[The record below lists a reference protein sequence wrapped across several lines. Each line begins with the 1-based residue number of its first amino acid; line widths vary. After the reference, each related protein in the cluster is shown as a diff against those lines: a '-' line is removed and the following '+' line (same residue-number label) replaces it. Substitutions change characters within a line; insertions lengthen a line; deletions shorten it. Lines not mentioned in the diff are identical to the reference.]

1 VDAAQEDDAHPHRTA
16 KARRHSA
23 GVLVYRR
30 TGDRPTGPGTQVL
43 LGHMGGPFWVRR
55 DAGAWSIPKGGYTPD
70 EDAFTAACREYVE
83 EVGLPLPPGP
93 FLELG
98 DVLQTNNKV
107 VTAWA
112 VEGDL
117 DPADSVSSTF
127 ELEWPQGSGRRQSF
141 PEFDRVDWFD
151 LDAARDRIVVAQ
163 VAFIHRLEQRLRPGP
178 VGP

>member
-1 VDAAQEDDAHPHRTA
+1 MDAAQDDDAHPHRTV

-30 TGDRPTGPGTQVL
+30 PGSPPGELEVL
-43 LGHMGGPFWVRR
+43 LGHMGGPFWARR

-70 EDAFTAACREYVE
+70 EDAFDAAGREYVE

-93 FLELG
+93 YLELG
-98 DVLQTNNKV
+98 EVLQANNKV

-127 ELEWPQGSGRRQSF
+127 ELEWPQGSGLRQSF
-141 PEFDRVDWFD
+141 PEFDRVAWFD
-151 LDAARDRIVVAQ
+151 LDSARTRIVAAQ
-163 VAFIHRLEQRLRPGP
+163 AAFLDRLAERLRPGSDRT
-178 VGP
+178 

>member
-1 VDAAQEDDAHPHRTA
+1 MDAAQDEDAHPHRTV

-23 GVLVYRR
+23 GVLVYRWTAGAR
-30 TGDRPTGPGTQVL
+30 LQVL
-43 LGHMGGPFWVRR
+43 LGHMGGPFWARR

-70 EDAFTAACREYVE
+70 EDAFAAACREYVE

-93 FLELG
+93 FLALG
-98 DVLQTNNKV
+98 EVLQTNNKV

-117 DPADSVSSTF
+117 DPADSMSSTF

-141 PEFDRVDWFD
+141 PEFDRVAWFD
-151 LDAARDRIVVAQ
+151 LGFARDRIVAAQ
-163 VAFIHRLEQRLRPGP
+163 AAFLDRLEQHLRPGP
-178 VGP
+178 DAP